1 MKKSFGNDLQV
12 CFANQEFVVQICSKK
27 CYFPYKIASFLKGNS
42 NFYYKF
48 GQQIPCTRSTLVKH
62 KYYKISISDD
72 RPNLTPEKYS
82 SFPSKIFF
90 TWFDPLAWKGWKTIL
105 KVEELWDLDYEN
117 R

>member
-1 MKKSFGNDLQV
+1 MP
-12 CFANQEFVVQICSKK
+12 VVNISN
-27 CYFPYKIASFLKGNS
+27 KIL
-42 NFYYKF
+42 
-48 GQQIPCTRSTLVKH
+48 L
-62 KYYKISISDD
+62 SDD

-117 R
+117 RSVLKIMYFRIFDTQLIYVLVMTTSGVLG